1 MQREGPIP
9 ATVTYD
15 TRANRLFWKAV
26 ERGIDGAHQAN
37 GWFHG
42 DNVLVIKQGIHGEL
56 CFDHPMVCEVEP
68 AGDRARLHASDG
80 VLVSSPVWIVPE
92 DVQVFISMF
101 HVGVTSPAQFF
112 TPPGDDSA
120 LEKDAGELRAAGGVD
135 ELSPAVAHN
144 RGEYNSDF
152 FNDHQPFFESK
163 GVDGLM
169 RGDNVLVL
177 EGREGFQHTLVLA
190 VGVCDRLTLHGSDGS
205 VVDPALEVDAGDL
218 AYFILHYHDRP
229 EVSPKRFFETC
240 LGVGFEEDEWE
251 GDAGSSPHSTRD
263 PAGNPQ
269 EFWPGNP
276 RRDGRNPGALM
287 ALERAV
293 ACIFFR

>member
-42 DNVLVIKQGIHGEL
+42 DNVLVIKQGVHGEL

-68 AGDRARLHASDG
+68 DGDRARLHASDG

-112 TPPGDDSA
+112 TPPGEDAA
-120 LEKDAGELRAAGGVD
+120 LQKDAGELRAAGG
-135 ELSPAVAHN
+135 
-144 RGEYNSDF
+144 
-152 FNDHQPFFESK
+152 
-163 GVDGLM
+163 
-169 RGDNVLVL
+169 
-177 EGREGFQHTLVLA
+177 
-190 VGVCDRLTLHGSDGS
+190 
-205 VVDPALEVDAGDL
+205 
-218 AYFILHYHDRP
+218 
-229 EVSPKRFFETC
+229 
-240 LGVGFEEDEWE
+240 
-251 GDAGSSPHSTRD
+251 
-263 PAGNPQ
+263 
-269 EFWPGNP
+269 
-276 RRDGRNPGALM
+276 
-287 ALERAV
+287 
-293 ACIFFR
+293 

>member
-1 MQREGPIP
+1 M
-9 ATVTYD
+9 
-15 TRANRLFWKAV
+15 
-26 ERGIDGAHQAN
+26 
-37 GWFHG
+37 
-42 DNVLVIKQGIHGEL
+42 
-56 CFDHPMVCEVEP
+56 
-68 AGDRARLHASDG
+68 
-80 VLVSSPVWIVPE
+80 
-92 DVQVFISMF
+92 
-101 HVGVTSPAQFF
+101 
-112 TPPGDDSA
+112 
-120 LEKDAGELRAAGGVD
+120 
-135 ELSPAVAHN
+135 SPAVAHN

-152 FNDHQPFFESK
+152 FNDHRPFFESK

-263 PAGNPQ
+263 PAENLQAP

-293 ACIFFR
+293 ACILFQ